1 MPQYLDPGIANAI
14 VQAFGARSRLGRPT
28 KLAGRWGVYLT
39 NKTNRKLSQSGATI
53 SYLLE
58 ELRSP
63 DQYPDLSEFLLSNGL
78 PQEETNKLVS
88 ELHHRVIGRLKA
100 INIKTPE
107 KLIKDFELGIVVF
120 TIQNEI
126 LRGLNN
132 HELYR
137 EYLIDRLT
145 PGTKY
150 SLSAD
155 PSHGPSTTA
164 IKHEGR
170 ETFSRK
176 GHLYPLDPEQRT
188 VYAHLE
194 DPLFNAFIYFVLA
207 DPDRITDPEVLN
219 TFLESQLCT
228 RLVPRLSA

>member
-1 MPQYLDPGIANAI
+1 MPQYLEPGIANAI

-53 SYLLE
+53 SYLLD

-63 DQYPDLSEFLLSNGL
+63 DQYPDIREFLLANHIQADQVSR
-78 PQEETNKLVS
+78 LVS
-88 ELHHRVIGRLKA
+88 TLHERVTTRLKTLQE
-100 INIKTPE
+100 KSPE
-107 KLIKDFELGIVVF
+107 KLIKDFELGILVF
-120 TIQNEI
+120 TIQNELI
-126 LRGLNN
+126 RGLKD
-132 HELYR
+132 EALYR
-137 EYLIDRLT
+137 EYLLDRLT

-164 IKHEGR
+164 IRHEGR
-170 ETFSRK
+170 ESFSRK

-194 DPLFNAFIYFVLA
+194 DPLFKAFIYFILE
-207 DPDRITDPEVLN
+207 DPARINNPDVFNE
-219 TFLESQLCT
+219 FLEGALCT
-228 RLVPRLSA
+228 RLTRTVSS